1 MANGFQPTVPTKD
14 RSTHLWRQRHA
25 AGGPFGFARIVD
37 GAVVGIRSLVRVEI
51 IYDHGLRHRTG
62 GPRPIAMIT
71 TFTP

>member
-1 MANGFQPTVPTKD
+1 
-14 RSTHLWRQRHA
+14 
-25 AGGPFGFARIVD
+25 VD